1 MTKILK
7 FWTGLGIAAVSG
19 AMIAEAATLD
29 ATMKTAPLAKGKL
42 LLVADASGEAG
53 EAGEAGAAKGDD
65 RVDYL
70 TDLAMVEGHM
80 LVGVELYKLGDAE
93 AAKPHMKHPADEL
106 YKEVEGHFAELK
118 VAGFAAELEA
128 VGKAIEQ
135 GAAAADVATLLNK
148 LQAAI
153 AVARGGEPSSAET
166 VKTVVSLLRH
176 AAEDYEAGV
185 KDGKVVDAH
194 EYQDAWGFVQI
205 ASRLM
210 ADLPADER
218 EEHAGPVGEIEAE
231 LSKLGAAFPD
241 LTGKADIGADPTLL
255 PAAAA
260 RIELAALAIK

>member
-1 MTKILK
+1 MTKTLK

-29 ATMKTAPLAKGKL
+29 AATTPLPTAKGKL
-42 LLVADASGEAG
+42 LLMADASGEAG
-53 EAGEAGAAKGDD
+53 ESGQAKSDD

-80 LVGVELYKLGDAE
+80 LVGVELYKLGEVE

-106 YKEVEGHFAELK
+106 YKELEGHFAELK

-128 VGKAIEQ
+128 VGKAVGQ
-135 GAAAADVATLLNK
+135 GAAIADVEALAAK
-148 LQAAI
+148 LHEAI
-153 AVARGGEPSSAET
+153 AASRGGELSSAET
-166 VKTVVSLLRH
+166 ARTVVSLLRH
-176 AAEDYEAGV
+176 AADDYVEGV
-185 KDGKVVDAH
+185 KDGKVIEAP

-210 ADLPADER
+210 AALPADER
-218 EEHAGPVGEIEAE
+218 EEHAGPIGEIEAE
-231 LSKLGAAFPD
+231 LAKLAAAFPD
-241 LTGKADIGADPTLL
+241 LAGKAAIAADPTLL